1 MKEASRLVMGGWVT
15 KGPGSPSFEDGTFIE
30 PEYLADALEPNE
42 TIRSLLEAVAVK
54 TVFSAIFF

>member
-1 MKEASRLVMGGWVT
+1 MGGWVT